1 MIADIQAFIEI
12 LLASELAVIG
22 AHEFPSVPFSA
33 TVLTTLVKDPSVV
46 PRFTMSPSFAVAT
59 VLLVAGAAIRKH
71 CYDTL
76 GRLFTFQLTMQKE
89 HKLVTYGPYSV
100 VRHPAYTGF
109 ALAIAGMLMSQMLPG
124 TYPVESGFMNPLPVK
139 VFMWVWTAW
148 YTIMILITLRRTSVE
163 DEVLR
168 KEFGKQWEEWAER
181 TPYKLLPFVF

>member
-1 MIADIQAFIEI
+1 M
-12 LLASELAVIG
+12 ASELAVIG